1 MKFLIDIIKGIK
13 AACGND
19 FPIVVRLS
27 VDECYSMIGK
37 PEIGYKL
44 EDGIRMAKVLEKEGI
59 DAIDVSCA
67 GYDTYNYW
75 LEPTSFVPGWRKY
88 MAAAVKRK

>member
-44 EDGIRMAKVLEKEGI
+44 EDGVRMAKVLEKKGLMPLMSPVPVMI
-59 DAIDVSCA
+59 HIIIGWSLPLLSPA
-67 GYDTYNYW
+67 GENIW
-75 LEPTSFVPGWRKY
+75 PRQ
-88 MAAAVKRK
+88 